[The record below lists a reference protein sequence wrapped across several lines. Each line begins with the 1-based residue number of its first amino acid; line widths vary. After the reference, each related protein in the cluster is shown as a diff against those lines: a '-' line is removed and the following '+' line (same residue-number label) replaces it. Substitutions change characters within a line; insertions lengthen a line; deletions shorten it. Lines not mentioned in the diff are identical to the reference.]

1 LDIKSKV
8 GSEAMR
14 FSKES
19 KQRKDSDSIDVDDD
33 IFEDNSSDKGSSPFS
48 RFGGSTFSGSN
59 ASQPSSLLG
68 GGQPASMAG
77 SPFGQSAGGVSPF
90 SGGFGASPFA
100 QRQGASPF
108 GLHGSMQGGLN
119 HPQNNKIDLNDE
131 FTKEAL
137 KFAGESKKALV
148 GLADSFASFTST
160 KRADFGRLTVHYS
173 IVFGVMGLLVRIFGG
188 LPVGLD
194 ILLGCGIASAI
205 GVQVFSYFYD
215 QSIEMEEDTLRGLS
229 SGDHPFQTPEPN
241 LFSVDD
247 DSFDDDDSLFSED
260 FEEDDLFENDFEE
273 EDDFFEDDFFE
284 DEEDDVTL
292 VSTKEEFDPKRAEAV
307 LDSTSST
314 KMMTRA
320 YLYEKFHTVLPSI
333 ASNFTKVKIYDDDSD
348 DFFAWDSVVQ
358 TSADLFR
365 TNQEDYPELISV
377 KEKLFYV
384 LLEIQRV
391 KWLKNINSFVEEIVS
406 ICSYDSGTNKRNSK
420 MHGVGEAVGDRIY
433 VKIYKGD
440 TAMVSI
446 KDIMTHDKNYFLN
459 TGNLIPVSLGI
470 DSEGLP
476 YNVDLKDMNSLIV
489 SGMPRS
495 GKSWFLL
502 SLFSQ
507 MMFFNSPDDLHFYFL
522 DPKDTI
528 SDYRDVKTPHVKSF
542 VTTDRGI
549 LEQLRHLVKVEGVRR
564 TKILGDANVV
574 NIWDYKKQNP
584 DVSMPLIYIVI
595 DEVITLAMR
604 MEESVKEEFQNLL
617 LELVTRLPA
626 LGIRIIM
633 VPHLVK
639 NDILRKSIT
648 DVIPCKISVCGDS
661 EHIASITGDKKF
673 AFPLENIGDM
683 AVKIT
688 GEPKTMFIHGP
699 VVAST
704 NKEIKELI
712 SFVDKFW
719 KKAGYESTLENKV
732 TAPKASNVKY
742 VTGDVDNKG
751 FDDLL
756 TGIHD
761 DLDEDLYDGSFDL
774 LED

>member
-292 VSTKEEFDPKRAEAV
+292 VSTKEE
-307 LDSTSST
+307 
-314 KMMTRA
+314 
-320 YLYEKFHTVLPSI
+320 
-333 ASNFTKVKIYDDDSD
+333 
-348 DFFAWDSVVQ
+348 
-358 TSADLFR
+358 
-365 TNQEDYPELISV
+365 
-377 KEKLFYV
+377 
-384 LLEIQRV
+384 
-391 KWLKNINSFVEEIVS
+391 
-406 ICSYDSGTNKRNSK
+406 
-420 MHGVGEAVGDRIY
+420 
-433 VKIYKGD
+433 
-440 TAMVSI
+440 
-446 KDIMTHDKNYFLN
+446 
-459 TGNLIPVSLGI
+459 LIPQSLVLTL
-470 DSEGLP
+470 EKYQYHLLN
-476 YNVDLKDMNSLIV
+476 YN
-489 SGMPRS
+489 
-495 GKSWFLL
+495 LL
-502 SLFSQ
+502 SKQHLLINLSL
-507 MMFFNSPDDLHFYFL
+507 P
-522 DPKDTI
+522 
-528 SDYRDVKTPHVKSF
+528 
-542 VTTDRGI
+542 RG
-549 LEQLRHLVKVEGVRR
+549 LSYTALR
-564 TKILGDANVV
+564 I
-574 NIWDYKKQNP
+574 
-584 DVSMPLIYIVI
+584 
-595 DEVITLAMR
+595 
-604 MEESVKEEFQNLL
+604 
-617 LELVTRLPA
+617 
-626 LGIRIIM
+626 
-633 VPHLVK
+633 
-639 NDILRKSIT
+639 
-648 DVIPCKISVCGDS
+648 
-661 EHIASITGDKKF
+661 
-673 AFPLENIGDM
+673 
-683 AVKIT
+683 
-688 GEPKTMFIHGP
+688 
-699 VVAST
+699 
-704 NKEIKELI
+704 
-712 SFVDKFW
+712 
-719 KKAGYESTLENKV
+719 
-732 TAPKASNVKY
+732 
-742 VTGDVDNKG
+742 
-751 FDDLL
+751 
-756 TGIHD
+756 
-761 DLDEDLYDGSFDL
+761 
-774 LED
+774 